1 MKIHEY
7 QAKALLG
14 SYGAPIPSG
23 TVVFTPE
30 EAEEAAQAY
39 DVCVV
44 KAQVHSGGRGKAGG
58 VKLAHSPTEARKIAE
73 AMLGMQLVTRQTGP
87 EGIIVRKLLVTE
99 AVEVQKEFYL
109 SITGDNERA
118 GLVIV
123 ASAAGGTEIEDT
135 AREHPKLIAQIPVS
149 AVEGFKRYEALR
161 AAQALGLTG
170 ENEKEL
176 SALLH
181 AMFRLYRDKD
191 CSLVEIN
198 PLALTAQGH
207 LLCLDAKVNFD
218 DNALFRH
225 PELAELRDPDE
236 EDPKE
241 VRASQFDL
249 NYIRLDG
256 SIGCLVNGAGLAMAT
271 MDIIHHFGGE
281 PANFLDVGGSATEER
296 VTAAF
301 EILLSDAHV
310 QTIFVNIFGGIM
322 KCDVIARGVVA
333 AAKATG
339 LTIPLVVRLEGTN
352 AAIGK
357 EILAASGMDII
368 AASDMADGARKAVAA
383 AQAQTKEGERAQ

>member
-7 QAKALLG
+7 QAKELLG
-14 SYGAPIPSG
+14 AYGAPVPSG
-23 TVVFTPE
+23 TVVYSPE
-30 EAEEAAQAY
+30 EAERAAAAF

-58 VKLAHSPTEARKIAE
+58 VKLAHDPREAREIAE
-73 AMLGMQLVTRQTGP
+73 AMLGMQLVTKQTGP
-87 EGIIVRKLLVTE
+87 EGKTVRKLLLTE
-99 AVEVQKEFYL
+99 AVDVQKEFYL

-135 AREHPKLIAQIPVS
+135 AREHPELIVQIPVS
-149 AVEGFKRYEALR
+149 AVAGFKRYEALR
-161 AAQALGLTG
+161 AAEVLGLCG

-176 SALLH
+176 TALLD
-181 AMFRLYRDKD
+181 AMFRLYMDKD

-198 PLALTAQGH
+198 PLVLTSAGH

-218 DNALFRH
+218 DNALYRH
-225 PELAELRDPDE
+225 PELAPLRDVDE

-241 VRASQFDL
+241 VQASKFDL

-271 MDIIHHFGGE
+271 MDIIKHFGGE

-301 EILLSDAHV
+301 EILLSDPHV
-310 QTIFVNIFGGIM
+310 RTIFVNIFGGIM

-339 LTIPLVVRLEGTN
+339 LGIPLVVRLEGTN
-352 AAIGK
+352 ASLGK
-357 EILAASGMDII
+357 EILAGSGMDII
-368 AASDMADGARKAVAA
+368 AAADMADGARKAVEAA
-383 AQAQTKEGERAQ
+383 KASAEKGERAQ